1 MHAQL
6 AKEVEMRSPSG
17 AAETEAPSPAASCSV
32 VARPATVAVNEG
44 THPRRVAPFRLR
56 VPTPPPRDSHDTGA
70 TVGRSPSAA
79 GNAGSV
85 ERFRGRAK
93 GVMSGAEERGGG
105 EAKRVRAPRRA
116 GLLARRPTMR
126 PAFEAC

>member
-6 AKEVEMRSPSG
+6 AKELEMRSPSG
-17 AAETEAPSPAASCSV
+17 AAASRMETEAPSPAASCSV

-70 TVGRSPSAA
+70 TVSHTS
-79 GNAGSV
+79 
-85 ERFRGRAK
+85 ERTLQGKRGT
-93 GVMSGAEERGGG
+93 VSM
-105 EAKRVRAPRRA
+105 
-116 GLLARRPTMR
+116 T
-126 PAFEAC
+126 